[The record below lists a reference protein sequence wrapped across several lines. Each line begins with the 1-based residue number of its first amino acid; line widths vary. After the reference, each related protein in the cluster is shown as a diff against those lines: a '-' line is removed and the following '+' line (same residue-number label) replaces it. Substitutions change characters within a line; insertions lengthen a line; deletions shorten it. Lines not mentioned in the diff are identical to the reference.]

1 MNRTRFCLSKF
12 YSFPCDS
19 LCWEREQHRSV
30 RTFFLSSRSITR
42 QTGEFLIEFL
52 HLIKLR
58 EKREAGILLANDSFS
73 YISGGSLRWSI
84 FFLDFL
90 PDSLRSPFLPCAAAA
105 ATSSVALN
113 HNRKYPSLVTGFA
126 WVVFV
131 EENRRRHRC
140 AATER
145 EWEKERG
152 GGGTRSAARFYQF
165 DESIYIYIFYNC
177 ASCCIV
183 LASPQR
189 PRSGS
194 IGRRGVS
201 SLSYVVLWNW
211 FCYSLKVL
219 WETFDKR
226 SVYTRKIVCI
236 YICVCQWRDV
246 ISVSYIYL
254 FLK

>member
-1 MNRTRFCLSKF
+1 MLLCSFLTLTSVVSFWSLDLRRMNRTRFCLSKF
-12 YSFPCDS
+12 YFFLAILSVEK
-19 LCWEREQHRSV
+19 ERSI
-30 RTFFLSSRSITR
+30 RTFFFSSRFITR

-145 EWEKERG
+145 E
-152 GGGTRSAARFYQF
+152 
-165 DESIYIYIFYNC
+165 
-177 ASCCIV
+177 
-183 LASPQR
+183 
-189 PRSGS
+189 
-194 IGRRGVS
+194 
-201 SLSYVVLWNW
+201 
-211 FCYSLKVL
+211 
-219 WETFDKR
+219 
-226 SVYTRKIVCI
+226 
-236 YICVCQWRDV
+236 
-246 ISVSYIYL
+246 
-254 FLK
+254 

>member
-165 DESIYIYIFYNC
+165 DESIYIYIY
-177 ASCCIV
+177 I
-183 LASPQR
+183 LQLR
-189 PRSGS
+189 
-194 IGRRGVS
+194 
-201 SLSYVVLWNW
+201 VVLHRSRKSAEATIWVNREERS
-211 FCYSLKVL
+211 FIVVL
-219 WETFDKR
+219 RGF
-226 SVYTRKIVCI
+226 VNLIL
-236 YICVCQWRDV
+236 
-246 ISVSYIYL
+246 L
-254 FLK
+254 FFKSPLRNFR